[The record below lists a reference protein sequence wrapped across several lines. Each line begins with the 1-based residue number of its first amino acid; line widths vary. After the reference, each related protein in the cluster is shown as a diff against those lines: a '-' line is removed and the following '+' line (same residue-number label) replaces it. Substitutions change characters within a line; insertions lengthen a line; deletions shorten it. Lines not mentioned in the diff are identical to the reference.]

1 MVKPQILLTNDDG
14 IQSPGLWSA
23 AEALSEIGFVH
34 VVAPRDQFSG
44 SGRSFPTSSDGAI
57 QPQEIEVH
65 GKHWTVY
72 AVGGTPAQTVS
83 HAILEILPEYPDI
96 LVSGINYGE
105 NVGIGITA
113 SGTVGAAME
122 AASLG
127 IPSLAVSLETKKEH
141 HLSYSKDVD
150 FSTAAYFTVLFSK
163 LLLANQFPPDVDLL
177 KIDIPSSAT
186 PDTAW
191 EITRLSRSPYFLPL
205 PPERSDWSQPAK
217 MGYKLADNFENEQE
231 GTDIYALRIK
241 RIVSVTPIS
250 LDMTSR
256 INLREFEKELR
267 KKIGR

>member
-23 AEALSEIGFVH
+23 AEALSEIGFVN

-141 HLSYSKDVD
+141 QTK
-150 FSTAAYFTVLFSK
+150 TK
-163 LLLANQFPPDVDLL
+163 
-177 KIDIPSSAT
+177 
-186 PDTAW
+186 
-191 EITRLSRSPYFLPL
+191 
-205 PPERSDWSQPAK
+205 QP
-217 MGYKLADNFENEQE
+217 
-231 GTDIYALRIK
+231 
-241 RIVSVTPIS
+241 
-250 LDMTSR
+250 
-256 INLREFEKELR
+256 
-267 KKIGR
+267 